1 MRTASIS
8 TMSLVNT
15 PRSSVARMQADLV
28 KLNQEVVTGRM
39 ADVGLALGAQT
50 GQSVT
55 LHVDKQALG
64 ALIDSNALLA
74 GRLQQTQ
81 SALDTMRSGADN
93 FLQDLI
99 AAQNSLDANTLPQG
113 ARAALASF
121 IGAANA
127 SDGHGYLFGGIN
139 TANAPIAAYDSGPG
153 AAVDAAF
160 LAKFGF
166 AQDDPAAAGI
176 DGAAMSDFLD
186 NEFAAIFADP
196 AWGATW
202 SSAAD
207 QTTTNRISP
216 TSKISAS
223 VSANEPA
230 MRKLAEVYSMVG
242 CLGMDGLG
250 KDARQAIIDKAAGLL
265 GSATDGITGL
275 QADVGAMQNQ
285 VNDAS
290 QRLQAQQTIL
300 DTQIGALEGVDPAE
314 AKVHI
319 DTLSTQI
326 EMSYSLTTKLLQM
339 SLLNYV

>member
-8 TMSLVNT
+8 TLSLMNT
-15 PRSSVARMQADLV
+15 PRTGVGRMQADLV
-28 KLNQEVVTGRM
+28 RLNQEVVTGRM
-39 ADVGLALGAQT
+39 ADVGLTLGART

-55 LHVDKQALG
+55 LHVDKQALA
-64 ALIDSNALLA
+64 ALADSNSLLA

-81 SALDTMRSGADN
+81 SALDTMRSGAEG
-93 FLQDLI
+93 FLRDLI
-99 AAQNSLDANTLPQG
+99 GAQTSVDSKTLPQS
-113 ARAALASF
+113 AQAALASF
-121 IGAANA
+121 ISTANA
-127 SDGHGYLFGGIN
+127 ADGDSYLFGGIN
-139 TANAPIAAYDSGPG
+139 TANQPIADYDSGPG
-153 AAVDAAF
+153 AAIDAAF

-176 DGAAMSDFLD
+176 DAATMNDFLD
-186 NEFAAIFADP
+186 NEFADIFADP
-196 AWGATW
+196 AWGTTW

-207 QTTTNRISP
+207 QAVASRISP
-216 TSKISAS
+216 TSKISTS

-242 CLGMDGLG
+242 YLGMDGLG
-250 KDARQAIIDKAAGLL
+250 SDARQAIIDKATGLL
-265 GSATDGITGL
+265 GSASEGLVSL

-285 VNDAS
+285 VSDAS

-300 DTQIGALEGVDPAE
+300 DTQIGSLEGVDPAE

-326 EMSYSLTTKLLQM
+326 EMSYSLTAKLLQM
-339 SLLNYV
+339 SILNYV